1 MKIAIV
7 HDYLTQ
13 NGGAENVLKAISNI
27 YPKAPIY
34 SLFYN
39 SEEIG
44 GLFHEKKIKTSFIQ
58 KMPFKKKHYQWYL
71 PLMPLA
77 IEKYNLSDYDIVI
90 SSTSAFAKGIITNT
104 NTLHICYCHTP
115 TRYLWTDANSYVNEL
130 PYNKFIKIF
139 IPFLLFKLRMWDRL
153 AADRVDKFITNSF
166 NVAKRIKKFYHRKAE
181 IIYPPINI
189 DKYYISR
196 KLGNYYLIGGRIVS
210 YKRYDLAIKVF
221 NRLKIPLKIF
231 GNGPGLKKLKK
242 QAGDN
247 IEFLGRISEKE
258 KRELF
263 SKCIAFIHPQEE
275 DFGITAVE
283 AMASGRPV
291 IAYKKGGA
299 LETIVENITGKFFLE
314 QTWESLLNVIVNFRP
329 KQFDSY
335 KIREYS
341 KKFSVERFKKEF
353 SKMVDYE
360 WENFSKAGSGSYPA
374 S

>member
-13 NGGAENVLKAISNI
+13 NGGAENVLKAISDI

-34 SLFYN
+34 SLFYDSKN
-39 SEEIG
+39 IG
-44 GLFHEKKIKTSFIQ
+44 SLLSKRKIKPSFIQ
-58 KMPFKKKHYQWYL
+58 KLPFRKKHYQWYL
-71 PLMPLA
+71 FLMPLA
-77 IEKYNLSDYDIVI
+77 IEKYDLSGYDIVI

-115 TRYLWTDANSYVNEL
+115 TRYLWTDTNNYVSEL
-130 PYNKFIKIF
+130 PYNKFVKIF
-139 IPFLLFKLRMWDRL
+139 IPFLLSKLRIWDRL

-166 NVAKRIKKFYHRKAE
+166 NVAKRIKKFYHSKAKV
-181 IIYPPINI
+181 IYPPVDIN
-189 DKYYISR
+189 KYYISH

-231 GNGPGLKKLKK
+231 GNGPGFKKIKR
-242 QAGDN
+242 QAGNN
-247 IEFLGRISEKE
+247 IEFLGRVSEKE

-299 LETIVENITGKFFLE
+299 LETIVENVTGKFFLE
-314 QTWESLLNVIVNFRP
+314 QTWESLLDAVVNFKP
-329 KQFDSY
+329 ELFDSY

-353 SKMVDYE
+353 TNMIDYE
-360 WENFSKAGSGSYPA
+360 WKIFSKNGYID
-374 S
+374 